1 MAAAPDGVP
10 ARPGIFRNPKDGQV
24 LAVNVD
30 PRESEPTRLAPEAF
44 AMARPG
50 ETAPSTAMSARRARQ
65 VEARQSYW
73 QYGLLLMIGALVAE
87 SVVGRA

>member
-1 MAAAPDGVP
+1 MWIP
-10 ARPGIFRNPKDGQV
+10 AKLNRRDWRRRHLRPRI
-24 LAVNVD
+24 
-30 PRESEPTRLAPEAF
+30 REPSFDRMF
-44 AMARPG
+44 AHR
-50 ETAPSTAMSARRARQ
+50 ARRS